1 MNTEQTALTVSA
13 LTRQIKE
20 LLEGT
25 FPQLW
30 VAGEISNFI
39 HHGSGHIYFTL
50 KDDAAEVR
58 CVMFKGNNQFL
69 HFKPKNGMQ
78 VLVNGRISVYEPR
91 GQYQLIA
98 TRMEPAGL
106 GTLFLAF
113 EALKKQLLA
122 EGLFADE
129 PKKPLP
135 KIPTAIGLI
144 TSKTGAAVQDMINVL
159 KRRAPYVEL
168 VLRSTLVQGDDAAVD
183 IVRAIG
189 EMDDSGY
196 VDLIILGRG
205 GGSLEDLWP
214 FNEEKVAR
222 AIFNCRTP
230 IISAVG
236 HETDVTIAD
245 MVADLRA
252 PTPSA
257 AAELAAPGIT
267 ELLQLIGNFEEKI
280 GATLGY
286 KLEQTWQKM
295 DHLQDRFI
303 HQRPDALISR
313 MGDLKTFLSAEL
325 KQLISAKVQGHLNRL
340 EMLSGELS
348 ILNPKNILDRGYAI
362 ATAESGSIMHSP
374 EDLEKGEL
382 FQLQLAKG
390 TMSARKEKNT
400 ERDNNLGVS

>member
-1 MNTEQTALTVSA
+1 MQGIADGDCDCDGNVEDDCGVCGGGNASQDECGVCDGDNSSCADCCGVPNGAGDSCDGECGPCGEDIA
-13 LTRQIKE
+13 DGACDCDGQIE
-20 LLEGT
+20 
-25 FPQLW
+25 
-30 VAGEISNFI
+30 
-39 HHGSGHIYFTL
+39 
-50 KDDAAEVR
+50 
-58 CVMFKGNNQFL
+58 
-69 HFKPKNGMQ
+69 
-78 VLVNGRISVYEPR
+78 
-91 GQYQLIA
+91 
-98 TRMEPAGL
+98 
-106 GTLFLAF
+106 
-113 EALKKQLLA
+113 
-122 EGLFADE
+122 
-129 PKKPLP
+129 
-135 KIPTAIGLI
+135 
-144 TSKTGAAVQDMINVL
+144 
-159 KRRAPYVEL
+159 
-168 VLRSTLVQGDDAAVD
+168 
-183 IVRAIG
+183 
-189 EMDDSGY
+189 DDSGY